1 MEEYATALKN
11 SVSLAMG
18 PVKLKDEFSHRKSSF
33 MVEDIVRNQNFSPC
47 PERRLPDPSFRDE
60 MQTPQ
65 AMASG
70 GRSSNMPSSCE
81 EPSPVNG
88 RSSKSRSSFTVEQVM
103 QLERVFERQKYL
115 GSRDR
120 QRLAEQLQMSE
131 TQVKTWFQN
140 RRMKM
145 KKKLSEANER
155 RAKISFLDNLACMQQ
170 TGYHGYQTHQPYP
183 PPCPPP
189 EATHLLHPSL
199 PPPECAWLNQSPFT
213 FPPNQPFPR
222 YLPPPPPSWE
232 SLPEHMIDRCASVLG
247 GFAELEENR

>member
-1 MEEYATALKN
+1 M
-11 SVSLAMG
+11 
-18 PVKLKDEFSHRKSSF
+18 KL
-33 MVEDIVRNQNFSPC
+33 VA
-47 PERRLPDPSFRDE
+47 PS
-60 MQTPQ
+60 
-65 AMASG
+65 
-70 GRSSNMPSSCE
+70 
-81 EPSPVNG
+81 
-88 RSSKSRSSFTVEQVM
+88 
-103 QLERVFERQKYL
+103 KYTYL
-115 GSRDR
+115 
-120 QRLAEQLQMSE
+120 SE
-131 TQVKTWFQN
+131 IILFQVKTWFQN